1 MSPVVDHGYF
11 CRELE
16 DSQELG
22 FKGSFNYGSTL
33 GSEEGPFL
41 QEDKVDMGY

>member
-1 MSPVVDHGYF
+1 MSPVVDYGYF

-22 FKGSFNYGSTL
+22 FKGSFNYGSAL
-33 GSEEGPFL
+33 GREEASFL
-41 QEDKVDMGY
+41 QED